1 MSRCKACDVILTDFE
16 MTRKEKINWLTRRNL
31 RPDKYLDLCLKCLT
45 ISNEALLEGKNK
57 IENRSYEEVMELLND
72 Q

>member
-16 MTRKEKINWLTRRNL
+16 MTRKEKINWFTKKDH
-31 RPDKYLDLCLKCLT
+31 RPDKYLDLCLKCLS
-45 ISNEALLEGKNK
+45 ISNEALLEGRNK
-57 IENRSYEEVMELLND
+57 VELRSYSEIMELLND